1 MKAKIIRDVPESAPY
16 DNLMQEVE
24 IANKDVSR
32 NQTKQRKAKK
42 SAYPFTLRVHT
53 WTRGDTDKLA
63 ETLGMKLTSD
73 KKKFIYR
80 NSSNTKLENCI
91 YVEKRNNPFPKR
103 TKHLERVESKLW
115 TNTVEFSNNGGSPI
129 SPSRLPSRVLNNSR
143 DLSER

>member
-115 TNTVEFSNNGGSPI
+115 TNTVEFSNNGWKPYITFEITFKSAEQ
-129 SPSRLPSRVLNNSR
+129 LE